1 MIVAEREDLKRYSAV
16 NPHFSKVVDF
26 LQNTDLTTL
35 ELGRV
40 EIDGDNVFAN
50 CMSYVADG
58 VPGQQFENHQKYIDI
73 HLVLENTE
81 KIAVTSPQFAEQTAA
96 YDEADDF
103 ALFKG
108 EQYQLVEMTPS
119 NVLITFEEDL
129 HQPKIGNNAQPVKK
143 LVFKVL
149 ENY

>member
-26 LQNTDLTTL
+26 LQNTDLTAL

-96 YDEADDF
+96 YDEADYF

-108 EQYQLVEMTPS
+108 EQYQLLEMTPS

-129 HQPKIGNNAQPVKK
+129 HQPKVHVNDQTVKK
-143 LVFKVL
+143 LVIKVL
-149 ENY
+149 N

>member
-81 KIAVTSPQFAEQTAA
+81 KLRSRRHNLQNRR
-96 YDEADDF
+96 
-103 ALFKG
+103 
-108 EQYQLVEMTPS
+108 QLMMRRMILRYLKV
-119 NVLITFEEDL
+119 
-129 HQPKIGNNAQPVKK
+129 NNI
-143 LVFKVL
+143 
-149 ENY
+149 NWWR

>member
-1 MIVAEREDLKRYSAV
+1 MIVAEREDLKRYVAV

-26 LQNTDLTTL
+26 LEQTDLATL
-35 ELGRV
+35 ELGKV
-40 EIDGDNVFAN
+40 DIDGDNVFAN

-58 VPGQQFENHQKYIDI
+58 VAGQQFENHQKYIDI

-81 KIAVTSPQFAEQTAA
+81 KIAVTSPQFAEETAS
-96 YDEADDF
+96 YDETDDF

-108 EQYQLVEMTPS
+108 EQYQLIEMTPS
-119 NVLITFEEDL
+119 NLLITFEEDL
-129 HQPKIGNNAQPVKK
+129 HQPKIGDNDQPVKK

-149 ENY
+149 NA